1 MRHCRPHRARFVIF
15 LLVATIPLVPLG
27 TSHPAVA
34 HGLSDTATDAKKK
47 LTDPGPVLAVVSLAK
62 QRIWVYGGTGLIAQS
77 PVSTGKPGYRTPAG
91 VFSVVQKRKFHRS
104 NIYWNAPM
112 PYMQRITWSGV
123 TLHAGP
129 VPGYPD
135 SHGCIRLP
143 NQFAVK
149 LWHMTKIGA
158 RIIVVPN
165 DASVLPI
172 ERLELPVPKL
182 LPVPEEAD
190 TAAGNA
196 RGAVISAGSLSA
208 QAVKVAAASPNAR
221 SAPARLLNPLERAK
235 LIRDLAVAD
244 AAAKA
249 KVAKQAVAMSA
260 LKAAAAES
268 AGAALRA
275 SESALA
281 IARAKRSA
289 AAKVVERTPPQL
301 TAEAEHAL
309 ATADLK
315 VAEAEK
321 ASEDARAL
329 ETAGTA
335 AAVAAAKS
343 ASEAEQASREA
354 AARLKAAERG
364 TEPISIFVS
373 KKAGRV
379 YIRQSW
385 VPIYEA
391 PVAFKDPEKP
401 VGTHVYLAMASE
413 GSDANLRWLSASLA
427 TSTQARRRTGAKA
440 LVHGQQ
446 VAARSQSSEVSPET
460 AANALDR
467 FELPEEARRFI
478 AERLWVGASLIVSD
492 EGISNETGAYTD
504 FIVLTH

>member
-1 MRHCRPHRARFVIF
+1 
-15 LLVATIPLVPLG
+15 
-27 TSHPAVA
+27 
-34 HGLSDTATDAKKK
+34 
-47 LTDPGPVLAVVSLAK
+47 
-62 QRIWVYGGTGLIAQS
+62 
-77 PVSTGKPGYRTPAG
+77 
-91 VFSVVQKRKFHRS
+91 
-104 NIYWNAPM
+104 
-112 PYMQRITWSGV
+112 
-123 TLHAGP
+123 
-129 VPGYPD
+129 
-135 SHGCIRLP
+135 
-143 NQFAVK
+143 
-149 LWHMTKIGA
+149 MTKIGA

-249 KVAKQAVAMSA
+249 KVARNAVAMSA
-260 LKAAAAES
+260 LKLAAAES

-275 SESALA
+275 SELALA
-281 IARAKRSA
+281 MARARRSA
-289 AAKVVERTPPQL
+289 AAKVVERTPPQSA
-301 TAEAEHAL
+301 AEAEHAL

-321 ASEDARAL
+321 ANEDARAF
-329 ETAGTA
+329 ETAQTTA
-335 AAVAAAKS
+335 AIAVAKS

-354 AARLKAAERG
+354 AAGLKAAERG
-364 TEPISIFVS
+364 IEPISIFVS

-391 PVAFKDPEKP
+391 PVSFRDAEKP
-401 VGTHVYLAMASE
+401 VGTHVYLAVASE
-413 GSDANLRWLSASLA
+413 RSDENLRWLSASLS
-427 TSTQARRRTGAKA
+427 TSTQARPRTSVKA
-440 LVHGQQ
+440 LVQRQPVG
-446 VAARSQSSEVSPET
+446 SFPE
-460 AANALDR
+460 
-467 FELPEEARRFI
+467 F
-478 AERLWVGASLIVSD
+478 
-492 EGISNETGAYTD
+492 
-504 FIVLTH
+504 

>member
-15 LLVATIPLVPLG
+15 LLAATIPLVPLG

-47 LTDPGPVLAVVSLAK
+47 PTDPGPVLAVVSLAK

-91 VFSVVQKRKFHRS
+91 VFSVVQKHKFHRS

-112 PYMQRITWSGV
+112 PYMQRLTWSGV

-143 NQFAVK
+143 HQFAVK

-158 RIIVVPN
+158 RIIVVPD
-165 DASVLPI
+165 DAAVLPI

-196 RGAVISAGSLSA
+196 RGAVISAGNPSA
-208 QAVKVAAASPNAR
+208 QPIKVAAASPNAG

-249 KVAKQAVAMSA
+249 KVAKQAVATSV
-260 LKAAAAES
+260 LKLAAAES

-275 SESALA
+275 SELALA
-281 IARAKRSA
+281 IARAQRSP

-301 TAEAEHAL
+301 AAEAEHTL
-309 ATADLK
+309 AMADLK

-321 ASEDARAL
+321 VNEDARVL
-329 ETAGTA
+329 ETAETA
-335 AAVAAAKS
+335 AAIAAAKS
-343 ASEAEQASREA
+343 ASDAEQASREA
-354 AARLKAAERG
+354 AAGLKAAERG

-385 VPIYEA
+385 VPIYEV
-391 PVAFKDPEKP
+391 PVSFRDAEKP
-401 VGTHVYLAMASE
+401 VGTHFYLAVASH
-413 GSDANLRWLSASLA
+413 GSDASLRWLSASLA
-427 TSTQARRRTGAKA
+427 PSTQARPRTGAKA
-440 LVHGQQ
+440 LVHGQP
-446 VAARSQSSEVSPET
+446 VAARSEGSEVAPET
-460 AANALDR
+460 AASALDR

-492 EGISNETGAYTD
+492 EGISNETGTYTD
-504 FIVLTH
+504 FIVLTR